1 MPYVLGANDVGVRP
15 FSAITR
21 EDRVERAF
29 LPLLDRL
36 GLERFQALIRDNFA
50 HVAETL

>member
-1 MPYVLGANDVGVRP
+1 MPYVLGSHDVGVRP
-15 FSAITR
+15 FAQVSR

-36 GLERFQALIRDNFA
+36 GLPRFQALVRERFA
-50 HVAETL
+50 SGVAGV